1 MNSLPRPE
9 TSIANTWRFP
19 QPVVRQLPNG
29 LTVWRFNLPGQHV
42 VTAQLVLDVPLSLEV
57 PEVEGIATIALRTS
71 DEGTVQHPG
80 DQLVDALESAG
91 AAFDGGA
98 TASATLCS
106 IDVPNT
112 RLATALPLLAE
123 IVQRPQY
130 APEDVER
137 NVALRLAELEQ
148 TMVSAPSLAALAV
161 RQVIFDDS
169 SREARPQGGLPD
181 TVGAITPELVR
192 AFHDRHWRPDGATL
206 ILAGDLDDE
215 VDALVD
221 ASFGGWATVSGAAL
235 HVIPTPR
242 GAATVADG
250 QRVVH
255 LVDLPGAVQTQIR
268 VSGIGVDRTSLDFAP
283 LQVAVNAMGG
293 SFGSRLNTVLREEK
307 GYTYGVHFSVAP
319 ARLSGT
325 WAVSAS
331 VRTEVS
337 ADAVAETLRIMD
349 LTEDFTGD
357 EVTDAVNQQ
366 LGIAPLR
373 YDTAGAIANQAAT
386 LAAAG
391 WEADFVNLH
400 FARVAQVTP
409 GSASAA
415 YRKVVRPDNAHIVLV
430 GDASQL
436 LPQLEAA
443 GYAVQPV
450 ELFQGGLGG

>member
-1 MNSLPRPE
+1 MNQLPRPE
-9 TSIANTWRFP
+9 ASSANSWRFP
-19 QPVVRQLPNG
+19 TPDVRELANG

-42 VTAQLVLDVPLSLEV
+42 VTAQLVLDVPLTLEV

-80 DQLVDALESAG
+80 EQLVDALESAG

-98 TASATLCS
+98 SASATLCS

-123 IVQRPQY
+123 IVQSPQY
-130 APEDVER
+130 DPADVER
-137 NVALRLAELEQ
+137 HVALRLAELEQ

-161 RQVIFDDS
+161 RRVVFDDS
-169 SREARPQGGLPD
+169 SREARPQGGLPG
-181 TVGAITPELVR
+181 TVAAITPELVR

-206 ILAGDLDDE
+206 ILAGDLDDS
-215 VDALVD
+215 VDVLVD
-221 ASFGGWATVSGAAL
+221 QAFGGWGSVSGTAL

-242 GAATVADG
+242 GAQTVLDG
-250 QRVVH
+250 KRVVH
-255 LVDLPGAVQTQIR
+255 LVDLPGAVQTEIR

-283 LQVAVNAMGG
+283 LQVAANAMGG

-319 ARLSGT
+319 ARLSGS

-331 VRTEVS
+331 VRTEVTV
-337 ADAVAETLRIMD
+337 DALAETLRIMALD
-349 LTEDFTGD
+349 EDFTAD
-357 EVTDAVNQQ
+357 EVSDAINQQ

-386 LAAAG
+386 LAASG

-400 FARVAQVTP
+400 FTRVGQVTP
-409 GSASAA
+409 GSASVA
-415 YRKVVRPDNAHIVLV
+415 YRKIVRPDNSHVVLV
-430 GDASQL
+430 GDAEQL
-436 LPQLEAA
+436 RPALESA

-450 ELFQGGLGG
+450 ELLQGGLGG